1 MLAQEFASRRGMP
14 LHKQLN
20 NLYRL
25 NKGFQSQNR
34 KIKVE
39 LQQFKDELAQRNVNV
54 LIEATIEREEPV
66 VKRSTL
72 AVEKTTPVKEKMLL

>member
-1 MLAQEFASRRGMP
+1 MLAQEFAARRGMP
-14 LHKQLN
+14 LHKKLN

-34 KIKVE
+34 KIKAE

-72 AVEKTTPVKEKMLL
+72 AVKKTTPAKEKMLL